1 MGFTGLQAG
10 EGCMI
15 CTICWT
21 GLPKGMQFWL
31 GQPSGCAD
39 VAAQELAEQAAAS
52 GLQLSGAQST
62 ALVTGQRTYQD
73 SSG

>member
-52 GLQLSGAQST
+52 GLQLS
-62 ALVTGQRTYQD
+62 
-73 SSG
+73 